1 MRQQALQALVLGLT
15 LVAGSAWAGGGHHAE
30 TPYGKPAEGRKA
42 DRTIV
47 LEAKD
52 YAFNRP
58 DIRVKRGETITFVV
72 KNTGQE
78 DHELTVGDSA
88 MQSEHR
94 KMMAEMPGMDH
105 SQMTGHGHVMHG
117 NSVSV
122 KPGETK
128 SLTWHFTRAGEFEF
142 ACNFPGHAELGM
154 TGKLVVE

>member
-1 MRQQALQALVLGLT
+1 MQKNIHQWVLGLC
-15 LVAGSAWAGGGHHAE
+15 LVSGLAWAGGGHHAE
-30 TPYGKPAEGRKA
+30 TPYGKSGTAGKI

-52 YAFNRP
+52 YAFDRP
-58 DIRVKRGETITFVV
+58 DIRVKRGETIKFVV
-72 KNTGQE
+72 KNSGQE
-78 DHELTVGDSA
+78 DHELTLGDSA
-88 MQSEHR
+88 MQNEHR

-105 SQMTGHGHVMHG
+105 SQMAGHGHVMHG

-128 SLTWHFTRAGEFEF
+128 TLVWHFTKAGQFEF